1 MVKTHLAA
9 ALMTALGF
17 LGRADGSCGGSK
29 DPPKDA
35 AQGVATSN
43 SAAAKEVT
51 LEGVDTSALT
61 GTEKAAFSTYVSEF
75 LSPCN
80 DTPVPIAQCVTEKRA
95 CKKCLPAAKFIV
107 LGIRRGFPKSKLEDA
122 YKARFDADRLKTI
135 PTEGS
140 PSTGPAGAPV
150 TMVEF
155 ADFECPHCGMVAPVL
170 DKVVAQYSSQVRFF
184 YKFMPLP
191 SHEHAEPAAF
201 AAFAAMKQGKFWEM
215 HHKLYQNQL
224 KLEMGDLENYATEMG
239 LELGRFRVDMRSNE
253 AREKI
258 SADKKAAD
266 DLKVQATP
274 TVYINGR
281 EHQGPQDYYEWI
293 ATELEMLGID
303 PKAATTPMPTSQAP
317 NGDAGK
323 TVVAGTKAGSVKP
336 APSAAPTPSSSGM
349 APGKK

>member
-1 MVKTHLAA
+1 MAKTYLAT
-9 ALMTALGF
+9 ALMTTMGF
-17 LGRADGSCGGSK
+17 LGRADSCGGSK

-35 AQGVATSN
+35 ASAT
-43 SAAAKEVT
+43 ATATAVQEVK

-61 GTEKAAFSTYVSEF
+61 GTEKAAYSAYVSEF
-75 LSPCN
+75 LSPCS

-107 LGIRRGFPKSKLEDA
+107 LGIRRGFPKSKLEEA

-140 PSTGPAGAPV
+140 PSTGPVGAPI

-155 ADFECPHCGMVAPVL
+155 ADFECPHCGAVAPLL
-170 DKVVAQYSSQVRFF
+170 DKVVEQYKQHVRFF

-191 SHEHAEPAAF
+191 GHQHAEPAAY

-224 KLEMGDLENYATEMG
+224 KLEMGDLETYATDLG

-253 AREKI
+253 ARERVE
-258 SADKKAAD
+258 ADKKAAD

-281 EHQGPQDYYEWI
+281 EHTGPEDFYEWI

-303 PKAATTPMPTSQAP
+303 SKNAPPAPKEAP
-317 NGDAGK
+317 KKADAGK
-323 TVVAGTKAGSVKP
+323 AGGAATSSAMGSAKP
-336 APSAAPTPSSSGM
+336 APSAAPTA
-349 APGKK
+349 APTSGKK